1 MVDVAKDAPDG
12 ARNDAQSPYQE
23 IPPSPAQSP
32 VKDSGKDYSGG
43 SEAKDAEG
51 ANEAEATIASTPD
64 VSASAVQYFRNL
76 CEVAGFRY
84 KEDDYLAGLKF
95 WLSMPA
101 HKYRAVHY
109 LEPGL
114 IFPAKVL
121 HHRRLPGFRA
131 PRLSSSGFSGIVVH
145 RFQIRGG
152 GLCGP
157 RETKI
162 RCAELHQRVA
172 TFVPDFKEENYVVSG
187 PFWIGEVMCYIDILL
202 INPAYHDE
210 FFKINF
216 TTRGGVY
223 FAHHSVGADFLYDA
237 VVLLVKGLDKRVDPV
252 AVADRIKKKF
262 RKRVDF
268 SVVWGVHSAQSPP
281 EEASRLQFE
290 GSLYLVGK
298 ARPYISDT
306 ESGWRP
312 IKDPPFVDLKGIE
325 HAGNNH
331 SVRCITQPLWSGHAN
346 GWDYVYEPTRDD

>member
-64 VSASAVQYFRNL
+64 
-76 CEVAGFRY
+76 
-84 KEDDYLAGLKF
+84 F

-152 GLCGP
+152 
-157 RETKI
+157 
-162 RCAELHQRVA
+162 
-172 TFVPDFKEENYVVSG
+172 
-187 PFWIGEVMCYIDILL
+187 VMCYIDILL